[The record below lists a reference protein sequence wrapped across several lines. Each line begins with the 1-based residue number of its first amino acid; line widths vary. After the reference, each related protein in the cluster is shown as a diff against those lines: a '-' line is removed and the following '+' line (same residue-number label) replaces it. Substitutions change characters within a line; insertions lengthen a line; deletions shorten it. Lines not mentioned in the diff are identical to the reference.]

1 MKTKFMKAASLAL
14 QNKINELKLRAFKA
28 VTDLSKCK
36 SCGTCIKI
44 CPLKIRE
51 FGLDGKAVTV
61 GQCFGCNICT
71 KKCPNNAIDLY
82 VYQIN
87 R

>member
-1 MKTKFMKAASLAL
+1 MKAASPAL

-28 VTDLSKCK
+28 ETDLSKCK

-51 FGLDGKAVTV
+51 FNLDGKAITV
-61 GQCFGCNICT
+61 GQCYGCNICT
-71 KKCPNNAIDLY
+71 RKCPNNAITLY
-82 VYQIN
+82 IYQIN
-87 R
+87 REKM

>member
-1 MKTKFMKAASLAL
+1 MKAASPAL

-28 VTDLSKCK
+28 ETDLSQCK

-51 FGLDGKAVTV
+51 FNLDGKAITV
-61 GQCFGCNICT
+61 G
-71 KKCPNNAIDLY
+71 NAMVAIY
-82 VYQIN
+82 VRENAQIM

>member
-1 MKTKFMKAASLAL
+1 M
-14 QNKINELKLRAFKA
+14 
-28 VTDLSKCK
+28 
-36 SCGTCIKI
+36 KI

-71 KKCPNNAIDLY
+71 RKCPNNAIDLY